1 MFTLLTQTPNDKGR
15 SMSEESSDCTSQND
29 EGKTEA
35 GNYFV
40 SNYPPF
46 SFWGEDDLPCVES
59 MLNSPEPGN
68 APLGLYYHV
77 PFCRKRCHFC
87 YFRVYTDKNAG
98 EIRRYLAATLKE
110 LRWYAEK
117 PYLKG
122 RLPKFVYFGGGTPSY
137 LSAQQLT
144 ELTDEMKAILPW
156 DEAEEVTFECEPG
169 TLSEKKLEVIKD
181 FGVTRLSLGIE
192 NFDDHVLEI
201 NGRAHRSGEVFK
213 AYEFARSLG
222 FEQVN
227 VDLISGMLEETEEN
241 WKDTVRKAVELSPDS
256 VTIYQME
263 IPFNTTIYR
272 NMREEGK
279 LTAPV
284 ADWATKRHWVD
295 YAFNELEEAG
305 YTVTSA
311 YTAVKNPEKTKFVYR
326 DRLWSGADMVA
337 TGVAS
342 FGHLGGI
349 HYQNLAHIE
358 RYEEALEEGQSP
370 LFRALMTTDDER
382 FLRELILQWKLG
394 QVHLDYFREKF
405 GEDVETR
412 FEGVL
417 TNLEKRDFLE
427 RGQDDLRLTREGL
440 LQVDTLL
447 HDFFLE
453 KHQGTR
459 YA

>member
-1 MFTLLTQTPNDKGR
+1 
-15 SMSEESSDCTSQND
+15 MSEEVTNCSNSSDED
-29 EGKTEA
+29 KTEA

-46 SFWGEDDLPCVES
+46 AFWGEDDLTCLDS
-59 MLNSPEPGN
+59 LLNSPQPGT
-68 APLGLYYHV
+68 APLGLYYHI

-87 YFRVYTDKNAG
+87 YFRVYTDKNSSQ
-98 EIRRYLAATLKE
+98 IRRYIAATMKE
-110 LRWYAEK
+110 LRRYAEK
-117 PYLKG
+117 PYIKG

-137 LSAQQLT
+137 LSAKQLT
-144 ELTDEMKAILPW
+144 ELTDEMKEILPW
-156 DEAEEVTFECEPG
+156 DETEEVTFECEPG
-169 TLSEKKLEVIKD
+169 TLTEKKLEVIKG

-192 NFDDHVLEI
+192 NFDDHVLGI
-201 NGRAHRSGEVFK
+201 NGRAHRSEEVFR
-213 AYEFARSLG
+213 AYEFARSLD

-227 VDLISGMLEETEEN
+227 VDLIAGMLEETEDN
-241 WKDTVRKAVELSPDS
+241 WKDSVRKAIELAPDS

-284 ADWATKRHWVD
+284 ADWPTKRNWVD
-295 YAFNELEEAG
+295 YAFSEFEKSG
-305 YTVTSA
+305 YSVTSA
-311 YTAVKNPEKTKFVYR
+311 YTAVKNPAKTKFVYR
-326 DRLWSGADMVA
+326 DRLWAGADMLA

-349 HYQNLAHIE
+349 HYQNLPHIE
-358 RYEEALEEGQSP
+358 QYQEALEEDLSAVS
-370 LFRALMTTDDER
+370 RALMTTEDER
-382 FLRELILQWKLG
+382 FLRELILQWKIG
-394 QVHLDYFREKF
+394 QVNLNYFREKF
-405 GEDVETR
+405 GQEIETR

-417 TNLEKRDFLE
+417 TNLEKRQFLE
-427 RGQDDLRLTREGL
+427 RGEDELRLTRQGL

-447 HDFFLE
+447 HDFFQE
-453 KHQGTR
+453 KHQGGK

>member
-1 MFTLLTQTPNDKGR
+1 MT
-15 SMSEESSDCTSQND
+15 EEASDCASSSGED
-29 EGKTEA
+29 KTEA

-46 SFWGEDDLPCVES
+46 SFWGEDDLPCLES
-59 MLNSPEPGN
+59 LLNSPEPGT
-68 APLGLYYHV
+68 APLGLYYHI

-87 YFRVYTDKNAG
+87 YFRVYTDKNSAQ
-98 EIRRYLAATLKE
+98 IRRYLAATMKE
-110 LRWYAEK
+110 LRGYAET
-117 PYLKG
+117 PYIKG

-144 ELTDEMKAILPW
+144 ELTDEMKAIIPW
-156 DEAEEVTFECEPG
+156 DETEEVTFECEPG
-169 TLSEKKLEVIKD
+169 TLSEKKLEVIKN

-192 NFDDHVLEI
+192 NFDDHVLET
-201 NGRAHRSGEVFK
+201 NGRAHRSGEVFR
-213 AYEFARSLG
+213 AYEFARSLE

-227 VDLISGMLEETEEN
+227 VDLIAGMLEETEDN
-241 WKDTVRKAVELSPDS
+241 WKDTVRQAIELAPDN

-263 IPFNTTIYR
+263 IPHNTTIYR

-284 ADWATKRHWVD
+284 ADWPTKRRWVD
-295 YAFNELEEAG
+295 YAFGEFEKSG

-311 YTAVKNPEKTKFVYR
+311 YTAVKDPEKTKFVYR
-326 DRLWSGADMVA
+326 DRLWAGADMLA

-358 RYEEALEEGQSP
+358 RYQEALEEGRSP
-370 LFRALMTTDDER
+370 LSRALLTTEDER

-394 QVHLDYFREKF
+394 QVHLDYFQDKF
-405 GEDVETR
+405 GENVEKR
-412 FEGVL
+412 FESVL
-417 TNLEKRDFLE
+417 ARLDERAFLKREDRILH
-427 RGQDDLRLTREGL
+427 LTRDAL

-453 KHQGTR
+453 KHQGAR

>member
-1 MFTLLTQTPNDKGR
+1 
-15 SMSEESSDCTSQND
+15 MSEEASDCTNPSGEN
-29 EGKTEA
+29 KTEA
-35 GNYFV
+35 GNYFIA
-40 SNYPPF
+40 NYPPF

-59 MLNSPEPGN
+59 MLNSPQPGT

-87 YFRVYTDKNAG
+87 YFRVYTDKNSG

-117 PYLKG
+117 PYIKG

-137 LSAQQLT
+137 LSARQLT

-156 DEAEEVTFECEPG
+156 DEVEEVTFECEPG
-169 TLSEKKLEVIKD
+169 TLSEKKLEVIKN

-201 NGRAHRSGEVFK
+201 NGRAHRSGEVFR
-213 AYEFARSLG
+213 AYEFACSLG

-227 VDLISGMLEETEEN
+227 VDLISGMLDETEEN
-241 WKDTVRKAVELSPDS
+241 WKDSVRQAIELSPDS

-284 ADWATKRHWVD
+284 ADWPTKRRWVD
-295 YAFNELEEAG
+295 YAFNELEQAG

-311 YTAVKNPEKTKFVYR
+311 YTAVKDPEKTKFVYR

-349 HYQNLAHIE
+349 HYQNLANIE
-358 RYEEALEEGQSP
+358 RYEEALEEGRTP

-405 GEDVETR
+405 GEDVEAR

-417 TNLEKRDFLE
+417 ASLEKRDFLE
-427 RGQDDLRLTREGL
+427 REQGVLRLTREGL

-453 KHQGTR
+453 KHQGAR